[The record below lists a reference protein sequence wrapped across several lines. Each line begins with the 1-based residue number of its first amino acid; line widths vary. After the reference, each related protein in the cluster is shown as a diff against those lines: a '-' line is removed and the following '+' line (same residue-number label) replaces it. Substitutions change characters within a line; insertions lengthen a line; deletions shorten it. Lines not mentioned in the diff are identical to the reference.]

1 MSSYAPSLIAQLLF
15 FSCFGMWLSASES
28 FVKIKIHVK
37 YFKIQDQ
44 IKSRHCKNAFLKLI
58 QQTSST
64 VSCSMLHAVD
74 HEIDCQKIRVQ
85 WIKDVIHHPRS
96 GRKLCQFWTPKTIYL
111 RKLGQTIISFP
122 ENASSNFHFVHLT
135 ADASFPSSDFRIVSS
150 RCVSKQKDLKSQW
163 RLLQKCWKDSPAPWP
178 IV

>member
-1 MSSYAPSLIAQLLF
+1 
-15 FSCFGMWLSASES
+15 MWLSASES

-74 HEIDCQKIRVQ
+74 HEIDCQKVRVQ

-135 ADASFPSSDFRIVSS
+135 ADASFPSSELQDSLQQVCFKV
-150 RCVSKQKDLKSQW
+150 KAKDLKSQMTITSEVLK
-163 RLLQKCWKDSPAPWP
+163 RLPAPWP